1 MGGLQ
6 KQLGGIL
13 GSKGDWLQDNM
24 GSHEAKTDQVE
35 AQMSQFE
42 AQMGQ
47 VEIQTGQLDRFKSRH
62 RNIPK
67 NQHFDAG
74 DAMWFF

>member
-1 MGGLQ
+1 MGQ
-6 KQLGGIL
+6 
-13 GSKGDWLQDNM
+13 N
-24 GSHEAKTDQVE
+24 EAKTVQVE
-35 AQMSQFE
+35 AQMSQFK

-47 VEIQTGQLDRFKSRH
+47 VEIQTGKLDAFKS

>member
-1 MGGLQ
+1 
-6 KQLGGIL
+6 
-13 GSKGDWLQDNM
+13 
-24 GSHEAKTDQVE
+24 
-35 AQMSQFE
+35 MSQFE

-74 DAMWFF
+74 DAMWFFWNAPQVAFSCKGLKYELNGVLHNFLASLVALINVY